1 MEINGVRYVAK
12 PTLNLLAIHAE
23 GKDFPCNA
31 EGQIVS
37 PLHSPD
43 LTYRQRVFRWADE
56 NPTRLPTWLIHDL
69 SVMRRT
75 KPSSL
80 GQNSTAALQQSTQP
94 TGTDADETRS

>member
-43 LTYRQRVFRWADE
+43 LTYRQRVLAWAE
-56 NPTRLPTWLIHDL
+56 ANPKRIPVWLIHDL
-69 SVMRRT
+69 SVMRR
-75 KPSSL
+75 KPTSA
-80 GQNSTAALQQSTQP
+80 GQNSTEGSKPSTQP
-94 TGTDADETRS
+94 TETEADETRR